1 VAFLSGSRGFQP
13 HSSSET
19 SALVFQQFSLRRSYM
34 YNPLGWHLQYL
45 TYCIGNFLSR
55 RPELETSLALILTW
69 LFVLDKPVSCVH
81 AVTVN
86 PLLVDF
92 TRLYQLRQ
100 DGGSFRISVSKYAR
114 NQEVDLQFLSKSKRK
129 WIPNASPRQKSVT
142 FRIYVCLDFV
152 HRLVL
157 WTQRGVSETSGI

>member
-1 VAFLSGSRGFQP
+1 
-13 HSSSET
+13 
-19 SALVFQQFSLRRSYM
+19 M

-45 TYCIGNFLSR
+45 TYCIGNVLPR

-100 DGGSFRISVSKYAR
+100 DGGSFRITVSKYAR
-114 NQEVDLQFLSKSKRK
+114 NQKLMSSFYRNRKESELQMLPQDKKMCYTQDLCMSGLCPSSSAVNTTRRFG
-129 WIPNASPRQKSVT
+129 N
-142 FRIYVCLDFV
+142 
-152 HRLVL
+152 
-157 WTQRGVSETSGI
+157 TSGI

>member
-1 VAFLSGSRGFQP
+1 
-13 HSSSET
+13 
-19 SALVFQQFSLRRSYM
+19 M

-114 NQEVDLQFLSKSKRK
+114 NQEVDLQFLSKSKESEFQMLPQDKKMCCTQDLCMSGLCPLSSALNTTR
-129 WIPNASPRQKSVT
+129 R
-142 FRIYVCLDFV
+142 FRN
-152 HRLVL
+152 
-157 WTQRGVSETSGI
+157 TPGI